1 MKSLKTVIRG
11 LSVELVVS
19 QEMSLSMTMSL
30 RYEPSDPYALRV
42 AFTVVGSDDTV
53 DWIIG
58 RDLLDDGLKGPAG
71 EGDIRVWPA
80 EEYDL
85 GDVYILLSPPAG
97 TALLKAPAQE
107 IKAFLQE
114 TEAVVPRGA
123 ELRHVDLDALLAHF
137 LAGG

>member
-1 MKSLKTVIRG
+1 MKSLKTVIWG

-30 RYEPSDPYALRV
+30 RYEPSDPYALRA
-42 AFTVVGSDDTV
+42 AFTVAGSDETV

-58 RDLLDDGLKGPAG
+58 RDLLADGLKGPAG

-80 EEYDL
+80 DEHDL

-123 ELRHVDLDALLAHF
+123 ELRHFDLDALLAHF

>member
-58 RDLLDDGLKGPAG
+58 RDLLADGLKGPAG

-80 EEYDL
+80 DEDDL

-107 IKAFLQE
+107 IKTFLQE

-123 ELRHVDLDALLAHF
+123 EPRHFDLDALLAHF